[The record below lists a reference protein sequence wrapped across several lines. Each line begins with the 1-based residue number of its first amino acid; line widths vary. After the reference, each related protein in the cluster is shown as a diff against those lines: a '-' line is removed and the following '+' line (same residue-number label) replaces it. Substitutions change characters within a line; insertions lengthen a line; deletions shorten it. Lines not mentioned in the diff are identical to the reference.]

1 MSGAAITTAN
11 ARAFAGPGAVL
22 DPPPRR
28 CQASARMRFGL
39 FGVNFGSC
47 ADPEVQRRVV
57 LAAEEVGFESVW
69 TGEHVALPVVGNPV
83 PTPAETPFLD
93 SVVALTRVAAL
104 TTRIRLGTGIL
115 VLPHHNPVLV
125 AKTLATLDVLSG
137 GRVIAGFA
145 SGYAEPEFRALGVR
159 FDRRGAIT
167 DEALRAIRT
176 LWTEEVPSF
185 AGRFTRF
192 EGIRFEPKPR
202 QRPHPPIVVGGTA
215 PPALARAAREG
226 DGWYGFALTVEQTA
240 PVVAELARLRREL
253 GRGDR
258 PFEISLTTF
267 EPLTDALVAAAGHAG
282 IDRLIVFP
290 AVPASELEAT
300 VRDLGA
306 RFVRRS

>member
-1 MSGAAITTAN
+1 
-11 ARAFAGPGAVL
+11 
-22 DPPPRR
+22 
-28 CQASARMRFGL
+28 MRFGL

-47 ADPEVQRRVV
+47 ADPEVQRRAV

-69 TGEHVALPVVGNPV
+69 TGEHVALPVEGNPV

-93 SVVALTRVAAL
+93 SIVALMRIASFTERV
-104 TTRIRLGTGIL
+104 RLGTGVL
-115 VLPHHNPVLV
+115 VLPHHNPILV

-137 GRVIAGFA
+137 GRVIAGFGG
-145 SGYAEPEFRALGVR
+145 GYAEPEFRALGVR

-167 DEALRAIRT
+167 DDHLGAIRA
-176 LWTEEVPSF
+176 LWTQDVPGF

-192 EGIRFEPKPR
+192 EGIRFEPKPV

-215 PPALARAAREG
+215 PPALRRAAREG

-240 PVVAELARLRREL
+240 PIVAELARLRREL
-253 GRGDR
+253 GRADK

-267 EPLTDALVAAAGHAG
+267 EPITRDLVREAERVG

-290 AVPASELEAT
+290 MVPPDELEAT
-300 VRDLGA
+300 IRDLAA
-306 RFVRRS
+306 RVIA